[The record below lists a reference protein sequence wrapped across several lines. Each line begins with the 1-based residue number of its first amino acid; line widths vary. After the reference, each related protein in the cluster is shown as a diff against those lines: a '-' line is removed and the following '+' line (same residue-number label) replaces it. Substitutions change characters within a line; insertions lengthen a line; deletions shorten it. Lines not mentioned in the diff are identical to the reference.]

1 MRFIT
6 VFGDCE
12 VGSVGWSLN
21 SRYYWQVNF
30 RSAEPRMNEGHRIV
44 DRLLSGRAL
53 IVLPQVGRYCQHTD
67 GVRVLQRR
75 AELVPLQW
83 SAAIAI
89 ANWSRVPVVAR
100 RQEVRREPLE
110 DAENCFVTN

>member
-1 MRFIT
+1 MAPLP
-6 VFGDCE
+6 
-12 VGSVGWSLN
+12 SN
-21 SRYYWQVNF
+21 SIV
-30 RSAEPRMNEGHRIV
+30 HRP
-44 DRLLSGRAL
+44 LGGGAL
-53 IVLPQVGRYCQHTD
+53 TVLPQARPRRQHTD

-75 AELVPLQW
+75 AELVPLQR
-83 SAAIAI
+83 SAAAIAI